1 MDEPAED
8 VPATDLSTGATFGS
22 RSIGGMKVQT
32 PMWSRAVLVLDVGA
46 EHALQVRPSED
57 EDVVE
62 TLPTNGAYPAL
73 RERVRLRRPDG
84 RPYNGQSFGSED
96 LVEASG
102 ELGVSIS
109 DEDVLVL
116 DTSGDRQV
124 PRLLS
129 DPGRVGPTGRTT
141 WTRLVESSMKNRT

>member
-1 MDEPAED
+1 MRPGP
-8 VPATDLSTGATFGS
+8 V
-22 RSIGGMKVQT
+22 V
-32 PMWSRAVLVLDVGA
+32 VLDVGA
-46 EHALQVRPSED
+46 EHALQVTPSED

-62 TLPTNGAYPAL
+62 TLPTNGTYPAL

-84 RPYNGQSFGSED
+84 RPHCCQSFRSKD

-116 DTSGDRQV
+116 ETSGDRQV

-129 DPGRVGPTGRTT
+129 DPGRVGPTGRT
-141 WTRLVESSMKNRT
+141 RYMDPSCRELDEEQDIERPQLHGPPG